1 MRTFVKAGLILAAA
15 ATLSLGNAGVAVAAH
30 QVHKASGTVQLAPM
44 QWASFDVKTTPGH
57 HESSPYDGYI
67 TYTNFDQPAAP
78 SDVYRLA
85 TTVPITFNFNG
96 IYPHT
101 LTITSV
107 EMADYNSLV
116 FAGSGVY
123 NLDPTVTFD
132 ATGTVTG
139 STVTMEVIYTGVG
152 AGYTWELTGT
162 IDPTN
167 GSISGTAYSPTGSS
181 DPGTWV
187 SPAGTAYSVLS
198 YTTEVTCFSGTG
210 KDAVFG
216 FTIPQ
221 WGLPVVV
228 QVHDGKPVPNADQP
242 DKPEKAG
249 KFDTWAHGIDTA
261 VGACAGTTY
270 PYEITDG
277 TLKVH

>member
-30 QVHKASGTVQLAPM
+30 HVHKAKGTVQLAPM
-44 QWASFDVKTTPGH
+44 QWASFDVK
-57 HESSPYDGYI
+57 ESHGPKALEPYDGYI
-67 TYTNFDQPAAP
+67 TYTNFDQPAV

-85 TTVPITFNFNG
+85 TTVPITFTFGG
-96 IYPHT
+96 IFPHT
-101 LTITSV
+101 LTIASV
-107 EMADYNSLV
+107 EMVDFNSLT

-132 ATGTVTG
+132 ATGFVTG
-139 STVTMEVIYTGVG
+139 SAVTMEVVYTGVG
-152 AGYTWELTGT
+152 AGNTWELSGT
-162 IDPTN
+162 INPVD

-198 YTTEVTCFSGTG
+198 YTTDVTCFSGTG

-221 WGLPVVV
+221 WGSPVVV
-228 QVHDGKPVPNADQP
+228 QVHDGKNVPTDDESDGPPA
-242 DKPEKAG
+242 KAG
-249 KFDTWAHGIDTA
+249 KYDTWAHGFDTA
-261 VGACAGTTY
+261 VGACTGSTY
-270 PYEITDG
+270 PYEITGG